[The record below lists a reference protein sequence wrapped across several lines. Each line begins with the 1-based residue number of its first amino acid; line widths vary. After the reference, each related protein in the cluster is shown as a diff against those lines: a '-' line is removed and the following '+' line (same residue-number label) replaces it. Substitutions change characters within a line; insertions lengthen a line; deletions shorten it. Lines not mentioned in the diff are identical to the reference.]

1 MSIQDTTDLNQAEKE
16 WLDQE
21 EAQCKYDMVITQ
33 LFNLHTKQDK
43 LNAQI
48 QEMNESLVQI
58 KDVTTQLAQILL
70 DVPPTAS
77 PKEETHI
84 CNQINSFDDNEMLAI
99 EVWVKVPKFKQFLLD
114 ALIDTGSASSYIART
129 VVPMNAFSL

>member
-16 WLDQE
+16 WLDHE
-21 EAQCKYDMVITQ
+21 EAQCKYDTVITQ

-48 QEMNESLVQI
+48 QEMNESLEQI

-70 DVPPTAS
+70 DVPPLAS
-77 PKEETHI
+77 PNEETA
-84 CNQINSFDDNEMLAI
+84 QINSFEDNEMLAS
-99 EVWVKVPKFKQFLLD
+99 EVWVKVPGFKQFLLD
-114 ALIDTGSASSYIART
+114 A
-129 VVPMNAFSL
+129 FSL